1 MAIRYDVFILTV
13 VLISLIPRLSVT
25 VEIPNDDISIIRQ
38 RVLEL
43 MIWPSK
49 ENIWITIQKAI
60 VYNQTLNSS
69 CYWSD
74 INYSCLVNG
83 RTYDT
88 NRYNVRRYNNK
99 WYKNNFK
106 YSLCIECMTNQRL
119 TTSLLVK

>member
-49 ENIWITIQKAI
+49 ENI
-60 VYNQTLNSS
+60 
-69 CYWSD
+69 
-74 INYSCLVNG
+74 
-83 RTYDT
+83 
-88 NRYNVRRYNNK
+88 
-99 WYKNNFK
+99 
-106 YSLCIECMTNQRL
+106 
-119 TTSLLVK
+119 